1 MCACTLGG
9 SIAKY
14 ETQGRWIK
22 DTGREKRLTD
32 SCSPPACP
40 IDQER
45 GEDDGHGAD
54 DDVSDVAAGAIGAD
68 AKDAALGVDTDG
80 CGCGICGS
88 VLEESGIMVGDLG
101 GGSGMRHAR
110 RGWD

>member
-1 MCACTLGG
+1 MQTEREYCEVQDT
-9 SIAKY
+9 
-14 ETQGRWIK
+14 GRRIK

-32 SCSPPACP
+32 CCSPPACP
-40 IDQER
+40 IDQE
-45 GEDDGHGAD
+45 GSEDDGHGAD
-54 DDVSDVAAGAIGAD
+54 DDVSDVADRAVGAD